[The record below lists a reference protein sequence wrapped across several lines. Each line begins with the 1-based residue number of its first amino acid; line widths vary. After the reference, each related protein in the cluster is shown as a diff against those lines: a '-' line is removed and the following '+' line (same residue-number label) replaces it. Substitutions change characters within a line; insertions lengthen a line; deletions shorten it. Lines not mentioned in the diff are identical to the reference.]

1 MPNNF
6 AGTCYYTLTL
16 VIGGQTQF
24 QCRYAGHFNDA
35 SFPCSATMTRKEC
48 VYNSEVTYTVSKT
61 CSPSTDRGTPTGSIK
76 RTYLSS
82 NYSTGR
88 GATIPQGYYIKIS
101 CLQSGSYTGCYYY
114 DPYWYID
121 PSTGQWV
128 GEWIGT
134 PPFSTTN
141 GFQYV
146 SAKITN
152 SATSVVTPLNAYIV
166 DPLNYITS
174 LGTSSS
180 SMAGTM
186 SNGASYYDLYLYNT
200 IVQSA
205 ALGTSRDFANAAP
218 CLSC

>member
-1 MPNNF
+1 MANNF
-6 AGTCYYTLTL
+6 PGTCYYTLTL
-16 VIGGQTQF
+16 VIGGSTQF

-35 SFPCSATMTRKEC
+35 SFPCSASMTRKEC
-48 VYNSEVTYTVSKT
+48 IYSSETTVTISKT

-76 RTYLSS
+76 RTFLSS

-88 GATIPQGYYIKIS
+88 GAIIPAGYYIKIS
-101 CLQSGSYTGCYYY
+101 CLQSGAYTGCYYY
-114 DPYWYID
+114 DPYYYYD
-121 PSTGQWV
+121 PDIGWV
-128 GEWIGT
+128 GRWIGT
-134 PPFSTTN
+134 SPFSVSN

-146 SAKITN
+146 SARITN
-152 SATSVVTPLNAYIV
+152 SATGVVTPLNAYII
-166 DPLNYITS
+166 DTSNIITF

-180 SMAGTM
+180 SMAGTI
-186 SNGASYYDLYLYNT
+186 SNGAAYYDIYLYNS